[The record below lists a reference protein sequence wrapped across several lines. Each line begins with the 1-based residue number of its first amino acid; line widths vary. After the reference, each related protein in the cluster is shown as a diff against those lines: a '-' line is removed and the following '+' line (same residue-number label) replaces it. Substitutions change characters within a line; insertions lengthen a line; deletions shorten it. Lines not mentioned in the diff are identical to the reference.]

1 MLLIQ
6 QHIKIWKVLS
16 TDASD
21 SELLGNYV
29 KKISHHIK
37 SDVGFFYLI
46 LIDIIYKYPMFIY
59 IIDFKSSQRT
69 DIIII

>member
-16 TDASD
+16 TDVND

-37 SDVGFFYLI
+37 SDVGFFHLI

>member
-1 MLLIQ
+1 MQ

-16 TDASD
+16 TDVND
-21 SELLGNYV
+21 SELR
-29 KKISHHIK
+29 KSHITK
-37 SDVGFFYLI
+37 NDVGFFHLI
-46 LIDIIYKYPMFIY
+46 LIDDIYKCPMFIY